1 MAKAPWRFD
10 PRSSLLTLLVVGAGL
25 GGYRALAPKP
35 PKPRTREER
44 IADDLQRIA
53 ALKVGYEG
61 QVTNPTGR
69 SVAAGRT
76 RAAYEE
82 IAQAEDEGDEIDVQ
96 TIMATDR
103 GVRIPSKTG
112 AMLEGKDP
120 FGIVKLKFTGG
131 DLAGEEAWTSG
142 EYFR

>member
-10 PRSSLLTLLVVGAGL
+10 PRSSLLTLVVVAVGFE
-25 GGYRALAPKP
+25 GYRALAPKP
-35 PKPRTREER
+35 PKPKTRQER
-44 IADDLQRIA
+44 IADDLQRIV
-53 ALKVGYEG
+53 ALKIGCKG

-82 IAQAEDEGDEIDVQ
+82 IAQAEDEGDEIEVQ

-112 AMLEGKDP
+112 ATLEGKDP
-120 FGIVKLKFTGG
+120 FGVVRLKFTGG
-131 DLAGEEAWTSG
+131 DLAGEQAWTSG